1 MRVLNGLDL
10 GFKSRKRKLLE
21 ETKVLKQL
29 RDETDF
35 EKGDFFALIVAAL
48 ITITPVVLVILF
60 LYYGISMYFFG

>member
-1 MRVLNGLDL
+1 MRVLNGLDP